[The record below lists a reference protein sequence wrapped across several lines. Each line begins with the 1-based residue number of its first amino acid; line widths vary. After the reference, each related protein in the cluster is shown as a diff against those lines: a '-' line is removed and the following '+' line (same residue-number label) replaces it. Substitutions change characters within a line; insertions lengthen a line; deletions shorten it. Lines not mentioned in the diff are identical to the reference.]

1 MYQNSLDRISSIGA
15 MIRDAVDKSI
25 FPIETN
31 DRILYIES
39 MDKINKSEVYDASF
53 NVKNHLDAK
62 LKGRDLT
69 LPVKATLVLKEK
81 ATGKI
86 IDRAKVTLL
95 DQPIMTN
102 RGTFLYGGN
111 DYHMVNQLRLKPG
124 IYTRV
129 KDNGEIESFFNLSK
143 GGTAG
148 LAMWMDPESSK
159 LKFKIGGQN
168 PSLYAVMKA
177 LDVSDS
183 ELKSKWGQE
192 LFEINKMAPEKLAG
206 EISKVYESLYR
217 SKAESGL
224 DIDTQKTEIKKF
236 FENTGLSEDTT
247 KITLGQAFDK
257 ITPEALLRTSDKLIK
272 VSRQEAEPDER
283 DSLVFKN
290 IMAVEDL
297 LGARVSAKAREI
309 QNKIKN
315 NLNSKDSIRD
325 IYTKEFLNKPLRS
338 FLTQSSLSTSS
349 DQTNPIAMAN
359 ALTRT
364 TLLGEG
370 GISSLDIVTA
380 GMRAVSN
387 SHMGALDPSQTPE
400 SKRIGV
406 NLNLAKAVEVSD
418 NEIKS
423 PLINL
428 KTGNVEMLSKL
439 QTYDNKVAL
448 PDQYDKATKKFNFP
462 KARVLHKGKIVEV
475 DPSEVEYVLRDA
487 SDMFSLSSNL
497 MPFQASVQGNRA
509 MMANK
514 MFGQAISLKDR
525 EAPLVQVKRMES
537 TYTPEGIK
545 LDTEEKAAARIFSV
559 KAPVTGTIKSVT
571 ADYAEVEPDGG
582 GKPVKVY
589 RYDHFPLANKAFLH
603 SDFTVKVGDKVKAGQ
618 AIAEDNFTKD
628 NTLALGT
635 NLNIAYLPFK
645 DMTFEDGFL
654 ISQSAAKKLTSQHQH
669 TYKTSVGPKDKLG
682 VSSYLQQFPMAMSP
696 AQKNKLD
703 ENGIIKPG
711 EIVEPGDTLVALL
724 HYREPSETDIALG
737 KLSKTLMS
745 KYADGG
751 IKYDHDTI
759 GRVDRV
765 ANINGEIIIHVST
778 EKEAEEGDKI
788 VGRYGNKGII
798 TSILPDDE
806 MPISETGVRADVVT
820 SPYGV
825 PGRINTAQIY
835 ETIAGKAALKK
846 GSPIKITNMD
856 PNIKSNVELEN
867 LARRYGVKPSEKMY
881 DPKTGRLFAETSF
894 GPQYVMKLT
903 HTVDKKMISRGP
915 YAAYNSDEQPAKG
928 SGTSARALD
937 RLTWNAMIAHG
948 ARDNL
953 LEMSTFKASK
963 NPEFWNK
970 IRLGLPI
977 PTPKTPFSTDK
988 LFSLMQAAGINIKK
1002 DGQQMM
1008 LTPMTDDEILS
1019 KSNGAIDDAQV
1030 MMAKTLR
1037 PIKDGLFDD
1046 AKTGGLNG
1054 KKWTHIELH
1063 EPVVSPIMAPAA
1075 AAVLNIPVKKFES
1088 VLSGNTFIDP
1098 VTKDTSADK
1107 KDGYITG
1114 GMAVKTMLADI
1125 DPKSE
1130 LDRLKKEAESASG
1143 DKLDKL
1149 NKRMRYLKALVDTG
1163 KTPAQAYVVN
1173 NIPVLPPHMRPI
1185 YSLPDG
1191 SLSTSPINFLYRDLI
1206 MVNKE
1211 LKASEGL
1218 PEFAKK
1224 KLREDLFAAAR
1235 AVQGLGDPIIARG
1248 EKKVVGALETI
1259 KGDQPKEGYFQAVAF
1274 SKKQELTGQS
1284 TVAPSVDVSP
1294 DEVMLPKA
1302 MGWNIFEPFIHREL
1316 TKMGYTNMQ
1325 AKQMIQNKDPRAE
1338 IAMER
1343 VAENRPVW
1351 VNRAPSLH
1359 KLSMLAMMP
1368 KLWNGS
1374 SIKVN
1379 PLVVGGYNMDFDGD
1393 TILGSV
1399 FAAVQIEKIKNFTFT
1414 SNSGKIEV
1422 LDDFIHQR
1430 RVPMPSKEI
1439 TMMISKGEEV
1449 IHLNLEDFPRLEDT
1463 KTLSQ
1468 EGNELYQ
1475 VPDGISIFT
1484 LDNNTRQ
1491 LVKVKVT
1498 HFSIHP
1504 NLDSR
1509 IVTTAQKETLI
1520 LSEDHSAIVFDFE
1533 SGTLVKCRP
1542 DELPGKAIPRI
1553 GSAYNFAGNDS
1564 AIKEIPLKDYTNGNG
1579 GVLVRPTIQ
1588 VDRSLG
1594 YLIGIMV
1601 GDGWVSKDPRMDDKD
1616 RFICI
1621 ASTSPGITAEFEA
1634 GISRLLASDKK
1645 IYTVP
1650 SPHKFRGHDC
1660 YSEKHTIYNA
1670 SLAGNIADWI
1680 GKGAVN
1686 KHLPTWFLNTDKEFR
1701 LGLLAGLIDTDG
1713 SACWVKAAGKAK
1725 KQFQLSYHT
1734 MSPRLA
1740 YEVITLAKSLGLTA
1754 KLSMYREKYYNVS
1767 FYSRDILAENIDL
1780 QLFHEENYKALKE
1793 FKEGEVSKAS
1803 MDKLGRT
1810 DLVPFGQIIFDKC
1823 KKALSAGT
1831 RKLNR
1836 DPEQFS
1842 LYTIMKKSIKTG
1854 CITRSMARKLI
1865 SIAEACPGVQV
1876 PDFWVDIVNDE
1887 SVQWTYAVSVEKS
1900 DKKETMY
1907 DITAPGPYTFTT
1919 IDGIVVQDSV
1929 GVYVPVTQ
1937 AAVEESKKFM
1947 PSKILDDPRDY
1958 SVTLKPSHDMQLG
1971 LFAVSTKGTKKPDA
1985 KFNSLKEAEQAFLR
1999 NEINLSDIV
2008 TINGYETTFGREK
2021 LKEVIPAGV
2030 AIPES
2035 GIDKSKV
2042 DAFLREV
2049 ASKDPQN
2056 VNKRF
2061 ADITRVAA
2069 EYVAASGIGLTLR
2082 DVQHSP
2088 EFMKPFKDKIK
2099 KDFAKLDDPGKV
2111 KFLSNMIGD
2120 FNKAGK
2126 EWIKDNV
2133 WKNNLATMSVAAGKP
2148 GLDSVKQLKFA
2159 PLAVMDEEGRL
2170 VPSAITRSYSDGVTA
2185 SDFWIAASGARKGM
2199 IDRALQT
2206 AEPGYF
2212 AKQMISV
2219 AVDQVV
2225 SEQDCGTK
2233 NGIELPL
2240 TKSKMDVL
2248 WRYGADDGV
2257 LIDNKRYE
2265 ELLRSGKPSIKV
2277 RSPITCEAN
2286 EGVCQKCYGSKANGS
2301 PVEIGANVGT
2311 EAGQVATERTTQLTM
2326 KSFHTGSVAT
2336 SGPTLASGFDKLQQL
2351 SHFPDFIRDR
2361 ATLARLDGIVTDIKP
2376 NPAGGM
2382 NVFIGDERH
2391 FCPVS
2396 QLKVK
2401 IGDKVSKGDAL
2412 SEGAVKPQEL
2422 LATKGIRAT
2431 QDFLIDE
2438 MQKTFTDQNVPLNR
2452 RSFETLVRATTNVT
2466 KIIDPAGS
2474 EYLPGDTVQLTKVLA
2489 YNRLNPTRPIIH
2501 EPELLGI
2508 DFSSK
2513 VTDDWM
2519 AKLNTNRIQSVLQD
2533 AVASGGKSY
2542 QHSYNPVTPYI
2553 MGSEF
2558 GKGEKGK
2565 Y

>member
-1 MYQNSLDRISSIGA
+1 MYQNSLDRISSIGS
-15 MIRDAVDKSI
+15 MIREAVDKSI

-177 LDVSDS
+177 LDVSDA
-183 ELKSKWGQE
+183 ELKNKWGQE
-192 LFEINKMAPEKLAG
+192 LFDINKMTPEKLSR
-206 EISKVYESLYR
+206 EISKVYDSLYR
-217 SKAESGL
+217 SKAEPGL
-224 DIDTQKTEIKKF
+224 DIDTQKSEIKKF

-272 VSRQEAEPDER
+272 VSKQEAEPDER

-682 VSSYLQQFPMAMSP
+682 VPSYLQQFPMAMSP

-724 HYREPSETDIALG
+724 HYREPSETDVALG

-745 KYADGG
+745 RYADGG
-751 IKYDHDTI
+751 IKYDHDTV

-765 ANINGEIIIHVST
+765 VNVNGEITVHVST

-806 MPISETGVRADVVT
+806 MPVSETGVRADVVT

-867 LARRYGVKPSEKMY
+867 LAKRYGVKPSEKMY
-881 DPKTGRLFAETSF
+881 DPKTGRLLAETSF

-963 NPEFWNK
+963 NPELWNK

-1259 KGDQPKEGYFQAVAF
+1259 KGNQPKEGYFQAVVF

-1325 AKQMIQNKDPRAE
+1325 AKQMIQSKDPRAE
-1338 IAMER
+1338 VAMER

-1379 PLVVGGYNMDFDGD
+1379 PLVVGGYHMDFDGD
-1393 TILGSV
+1393 CLSGSV
-1399 FAAVQIEKIKNFTFT
+1399 FAVVRVDKNKKFT
-1414 SNSGKIEV
+1414 SDLNSGIMNMDE
-1422 LDDFIHQR
+1422 FINQR
-1430 RVPMPSKEI
+1430 SVNMPSKDI
-1439 TMMISKGEEV
+1439 AMLISDDEKL
-1449 IHLNLEDFPRLEDT
+1449 IHVNLEDFPRIEDSKQIT
-1463 KTLSQ
+1463 PS
-1468 EGNELYQ
+1468 GNFIYK

-1484 LDNNTRQ
+1484 LDNETRR
-1491 LVKVKVT
+1491 LVKVPVT
-1498 HFSIHP
+1498 EFSVHP
-1504 NLDSR
+1504 NLEVR
-1509 IVTTAQKETLI
+1509 IVTTAQKDTLI
-1520 LSEDHSAIVFDFE
+1520 MSEDHSAIVYDFE
-1533 SGTLVKCRP
+1533 TGTLIKCRP
-1542 DELPGKAIPRI
+1542 DDLPGKAIPR
-1553 GSAYNFAGNDS
+1553 SLMTYETAGDI
-1564 AIKEIPLKDYTNGNG
+1564 AEIHLKDYSDGRGGN
-1579 GVLVRPTIQ
+1579 LVKESAPLTKE
-1588 VDRSLG
+1588 LG
-1594 YLIGIMV
+1594 HFMGLMV
-1601 GDGWVSKDPRMDDKD
+1601 GDGWITSDDRTSKCVD
-1616 RFICI
+1616 RNICL
-1621 ASTSPGITAEFEA
+1621 ASIEPGIAAAFENGANSLCA
-1634 GISRLLASDKK
+1634 GDRKMYSIA
-1645 IYTVP
+1645 
-1650 SPHKFRGHDC
+1650 SPHKYDGHDC
-1660 YSEKHTIYNA
+1660 HSEKHTIVNI
-1670 SLAGNIADWI
+1670 SLAGNITEWI
-1680 GKGAVN
+1680 GKGAAN
-1686 KHLPTWFLNTDKEFR
+1686 KHLPVWYLSAPKDFR
-1701 LGLLAGLIDTDG
+1701 IGLLSGLIDTDG
-1713 SACWVKAAGKAK
+1713 TAVWVKAATK
-1725 KQFQLSYHT
+1725 KEAQFMMSYHT
-1734 MSPRLA
+1734 MSLRLA
-1740 YEVITLAKSLGLTA
+1740 YEVVTLAKSLGLTA
-1754 KLSMYREKYYNVS
+1754 KITKYKEKYYNVY
-1767 FYSRDILAENIDL
+1767 FYNRDLLSEKLPLSLAHSANAAAYEKFLATTPDKKS
-1780 QLFHEENYKALKE
+1780 E
-1793 FKEGEVSKAS
+1793 
-1803 MDKLGRT
+1803 DKLGRT
-1810 DLVPFGQIIFDKC
+1810 DLVPFGQIVFERA
-1823 KKALSAGT
+1823 KKLLPGAT
-1831 RKLNR
+1831 KKKDR
-1836 DPEQFS
+1836 DPKQFS
-1842 LYTIMKKSIKTG
+1842 IYVTMQRALKTG
-1854 CITRSMARKLI
+1854 CITRSMARDIMNIAAEQDKLSQI
-1865 SIAEACPGVQV
+1865 PE
-1876 PDFWVDIVNDE
+1876 FWQELVRDE
-1887 SVQWTYAVSVEKS
+1887 SVSWTYAVSVEKS
-1900 DKKETMY
+1900 SQKETLY
-1907 DITAPGPYTFTT
+1907 DITAPGPYTFMT
-1919 IDGIVVQDSV
+1919 IDGLVVQDSV
-1929 GVYVPVTQ
+1929 GIYVPVTH

-2035 GIDKSKV
+2035 GIDNSKV

-2099 KDFAKLDDPGKV
+2099 KDFAKLDDSGKV
-2111 KFLSNMIGD
+2111 KFLSNMVGD

-2148 GLDSVKQLKFA
+2148 GLDSVKQVKFA
-2159 PLAVMDEEGRL
+2159 PLAVMNEEGRL

-2185 SDFWIAASGARKGM
+2185 SDFWIAASGARKGI
-2199 IDRALQT
+2199 IDRVLQT

-2265 ELLRSGKPSIKV
+2265 ELLRSGRPSIKV

-2286 EGVCQKCYGSKANGS
+2286 EGVCQKCYGSNANGS

-2336 SGPTLASGFDKLQQL
+2336 FGPTLASGFDKLQQL

-2382 NVFIGDERH
+2382 NVFIGDKRH

-2474 EYLPGDTVQLTKVLA
+2474 DYLPGDTVQLTKVLA
-2489 YNRLNPTRPIIH
+2489 YNRLNPTKPIIH

-2542 QHSYNPVTPYI
+2542 QHSYNPVAPYI